1 MRNTF
6 TAIGLAAFLALGAVA
21 CSGGGSS
28 STYNGSLTVSP
39 SDGPT
44 TPTAAAQHST
54 TPAAAPPAGLARF
67 AFPSSLKI
75 EFRGTLPASG
85 ARRAAM
91 LGYEN
96 YVDSGWYAVYTH
108 GASKTVSQYVFGNA
122 LTDFNALVT
131 ELNGYRLSGTIVY
144 SDISVPQVFNGAGA
158 VVQACVDDSGLYVA
172 DAKTGHHVETVFRG
186 DFEHYQEQASTGK
199 SAGATFWIVTH
210 TVQSPG
216 VCS

>member
-6 TAIGLAAFLALGAVA
+6 TAISLAAFLALGAVA

-28 STYNGSLTVSP
+28 NSYNGSLTVSP
-39 SDGPT
+39 PDGPT
-44 TPTAAAQHST
+44 TPATAARPSTTAAAG
-54 TPAAAPPAGLARF
+54 PAAGLVRF
-67 AFPSSLKI
+67 AFPPSLKV
-75 EFRGTLPASG
+75 EFRSALPASG
-85 ARRAAM
+85 PQRAAM
-91 LGYEN
+91 IGYEN

-122 LTDFNALVT
+122 LTDFHALVT

-144 SDISVPQVFNGAGA
+144 SDISVPQVFNKAGA
-158 VVQACVDDSGLYVA
+158 VVQACVDASGLYVA
-172 DAKTGHHVETVFRG
+172 NAKTGHHLETVFRS
-186 DFEHYQEQASTGK
+186 DFEHYQEQASAGK
-199 SAGATFWIVTH
+199 SAGASSWIVTH